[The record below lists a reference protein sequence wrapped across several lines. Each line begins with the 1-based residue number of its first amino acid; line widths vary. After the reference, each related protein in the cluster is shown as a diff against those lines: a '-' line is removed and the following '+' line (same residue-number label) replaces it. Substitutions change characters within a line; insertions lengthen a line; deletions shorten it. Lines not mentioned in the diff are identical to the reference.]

1 MPREEHRTV
10 FRWNDGKEAGHG
22 NGISRDDEFM
32 ADCVVVC
39 FFLSRSFYLVF
50 YVYLSFC
57 FLWFLWLG
65 SGWMSSGWM
74 ISRWMNSV
82 GNLCIYEASTASVK
96 ETSTS
101 TSSRVSY
108 HCENITFH
116 QYGQNVICYGWLALC
131 VETTSEMVIIYA
143 AHCLHKGI
151 YNFSMG

>member
-1 MPREEHRTV
+1 VASLSFGRVSYNEYVMEQERVTAMPREEHRTV

-50 YVYLSFC
+50 SVYLSLC
-57 FLWFLWLG
+57 FLWFLRLS

-82 GNLCIYEASTASVK
+82 GNVCI
-96 ETSTS
+96 
-101 TSSRVSY
+101 
-108 HCENITFH
+108 
-116 QYGQNVICYGWLALC
+116 
-131 VETTSEMVIIYA
+131 
-143 AHCLHKGI
+143 
-151 YNFSMG
+151 